1 MASHGIS
8 EIVDEFIRYMQY
20 EKKYSSHTV
29 SAYKKDLE
37 QFTLF
42 LDSEYG
48 KSAAGKVLADAARDW
63 VASLRMG
70 GDKPRSVNRKISTL
84 RSFSKFCQRQG
95 LSVKISRKL
104 ASLKVDKNLP
114 VFFKDS
120 EIEAAIDSSGRENDF
135 VSVRDNLIIEIL
147 YQTGIRRS
155 ELIFIK
161 DEDFNFFSLTLRIW
175 GKGSKERL
183 VPISGLLKDKVES
196 YIKLRNAMFGQTATL
211 IVSDKGG
218 PAYPNLV
225 YRVVRKKMG
234 EAGVQGKRS
243 PHVIRHTFATEM
255 LNAGAELDAVRSLLG
270 HANLAATQV
279 YTHTTFERMKS
290 VYKKAHPRK

>member
-1 MASHGIS
+1 
-8 EIVDEFIRYMQY
+8 
-20 EKKYSSHTV
+20 
-29 SAYKKDLE
+29 
-37 QFTLF
+37 
-42 LDSEYG
+42 
-48 KSAAGKVLADAARDW
+48 
-63 VASLRMG
+63 MG
-70 GDKPRSVNRKISTL
+70 GDKPRSVNRKISAL
-84 RSFSKFCQRQG
+84 RSFSKYCQRQG

-155 ELIFIK
+155 ELISIK

-183 VPISGLLKDKVES
+183 VPISGFLKNKVEG
-196 YIKLRNAMFGQTATL
+196 YIKLRNAMFGKTATL

-243 PHVIRHTFATEM
+243 PHVVRHTFATRAIET
-255 LNAGAELDAVRSLLG
+255 NADIKTLSEILG
-270 HANLAATQV
+270 HADISITMNLYAHVMEDT
-279 YTHTTFERMKS
+279 
-290 VYKKAHPRK
+290 KAKEMQLVNVGI

>member
-1 MASHGIS
+1 MASHGMS

-48 KSAAGKVLADAARDW
+48 NSVAGKVLSDVARDW

-104 ASLKVDKNLP
+104 TSLKVDKNLP

-155 ELIFIK
+155 ELISIK

-183 VPISGLLKDKVES
+183 VPISGFLKNKVEG
-196 YIKLRNAMFGQTATL
+196 YIKLRNAMFGQTGTL

-243 PHVIRHTFATEM
+243 PHVVRHTFATEM